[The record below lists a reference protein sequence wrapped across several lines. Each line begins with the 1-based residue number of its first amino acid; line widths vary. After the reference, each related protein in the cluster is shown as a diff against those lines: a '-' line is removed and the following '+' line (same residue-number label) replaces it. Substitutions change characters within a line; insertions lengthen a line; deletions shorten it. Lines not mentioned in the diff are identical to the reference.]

1 MMKKNKIKDTGLE
14 VTELSFGTS
23 SLGSMPDTYGYEVPE
38 LRAQETLKRFFQG
51 PANMLDTSRNY
62 AMGESEKRIGKA
74 IKENGGWPNGFLLST
89 KLDRNMDTL
98 VLDKNRVRES
108 LEESLKTL
116 NVDSVDIL
124 FLHDPEYAKDITD
137 ITKKNGAMD
146 ELFKIKNEGLAK
158 AAGVAMGKVD
168 IMFPL
173 LKDWDFDVIINH
185 NRYTL
190 INREANEMYDYASSK
205 NIAIF
210 NAAPY
215 AGGVLAKGPD
225 NFKKVTYQDATE
237 EKLAPARE
245 FEKVCKK
252 HNVELGAAA
261 LQFSL
266 RDNRITSTICGVT
279 SVESIEKNLAWAN
292 AEISSE
298 FWDEISKLPFS
309 TNDPESERVFTSG

>member
-1 MMKKNKIKDTGLE
+1 MKKNKIKDTGLE
-14 VTELSFGTS
+14 ISELSFGTS
-23 SLGSMPDTYGYEVPE
+23 SLGSMPDTYGYEVSE
-38 LRAQETLKRFFQG
+38 DRAQKTLNRFFQG
-51 PANMLDTSRNY
+51 PVNMLDTSRNY
-62 AMGESEKRIGKA
+62 AMGESEKRIGRA
-74 IKENGGWPNGFLLST
+74 IKENGGWPKDFLLST

-98 VLDKNRVRES
+98 VLDKNRARES

-116 NVDSVDIL
+116 NVDSVDVL

-137 ITKKNGAMD
+137 ITKKDGAMD

-158 AAGVAMGKVD
+158 AVGVAMGKVD

-173 LKDWDFDVIINH
+173 LKDWDFDVVINH

-190 INREANEMYDYASSK
+190 INREANEMYDFASSK

-292 AEISSE
+292 AEISGE
-298 FWDEISKLPFS
+298 FWDEVLKLPFS
-309 TNDPESERVFTSG
+309 SNDPESNRVFTAG

>member
-1 MMKKNKIKDTGLE
+1 MKKNKIKDTGLE
-14 VTELSFGTS
+14 ITELSFGTS
-23 SLGSMPDTYGYEVPE
+23 SLGSMPDTYGYEVSE
-38 LRAQETLKRFFQG
+38 DRAQKTLNRFFQG

-137 ITKKNGAMD
+137 ITKKDGAMD

-225 NFKKVTYQDATE
+225 NFKKITYQDATE

-292 AEISSE
+292 TIIPEE
-298 FWDEISKLPFS
+298 FWNEVLKLPYS
-309 TNDPESERVFTSG
+309 TKDPESERNFTPG

>member
-1 MMKKNKIKDTGLE
+1 
-14 VTELSFGTS
+14 
-23 SLGSMPDTYGYEVPE
+23 
-38 LRAQETLKRFFQG
+38 
-51 PANMLDTSRNY
+51 
-62 AMGESEKRIGKA
+62 
-74 IKENGGWPNGFLLST
+74 
-89 KLDRNMDTL
+89 
-98 VLDKNRVRES
+98 
-108 LEESLKTL
+108 LKTL

-137 ITKKNGAMD
+137 ITKKDGAMD

-158 AAGVAMGKVD
+158 AVGVAMGKVD

-190 INREANEMYDYASSK
+190 LNREANEMYDYAYSK

-225 NFKKVTYQDATE
+225 NFKKVTYQDASE

-252 HNVELGAAA
+252 YNVEMGAAA

-266 RDNRITSTICGVT
+266 RDKRIASTICGVT
-279 SVESIEKNLAWAN
+279 SIESIEKNLEWAN
-292 AEISSE
+292 CEISLE
-298 FWDEISKLPFS
+298 FWEEVLKLPFS
-309 TNDPESERVFTSG
+309 SKDPESDRIFTPG